1 MHALTS
7 YNPVDNSIVG
17 AFPITQIND
26 LDSVF
31 DNSYNALG
39 IWSQTSF
46 DERLRII
53 QHFTDL
59 LSKHKNALATLIS
72 IETGKAFWDS
82 ESEVNVSIAKMNH
95 ALNAVKTRTPLE
107 SYKPI
112 GIMAVLGPYNFPLH
126 LPNGHIIPALF
137 SGNVV
142 IFKPSEK
149 TPAIADFMVR
159 LWQQAGLPK
168 NVLQIVYGFGDLGNA
183 IVTHPQINGV
193 LFTGGE
199 TAGLAIH
206 KALGGRPEIMVALEM
221 GGNNPL
227 VIWNPDDI
235 HHAAQIA
242 AYSAFISGGQRCT
255 CAKRLII
262 PENSADIIINHLIDV
277 TKKLVIDTP
286 FADTKPFYSSLID
299 DTAVTNAHNAVENLV
314 SLGAFT
320 LYQGHTD
327 KGNSFIA
334 PIILDVTDCNIPDIE
349 IFAPVLQII
358 RVANFD
364 SAIMHAN
371 NTRFGLSA
379 GLVSNDDALWNQFKN
394 TIKAGIINYNAPTVG
409 AMGNAPFGGVGRSGN
424 YRPAGFFSSD
434 YCAYPVANVIKQ
446 TSEPVLNGYL

>member
-7 YNPVDNSIVG
+7 YNPVTHDIIAEFS
-17 AFPITQIND
+17 ITQIND

-31 DNSYNALG
+31 DNSYNALD

-46 DERLRII
+46 DERFGII
-53 QHFTDL
+53 QKYTDL

-72 IETGKAFWDS
+72 HETGKAFWDS
-82 ESEVNVSIAKMNH
+82 ESEVSASIAKMNH
-95 ALNAVKTRTPLE
+95 ALNAVKTRTPPE
-107 SYKPI
+107 TYKPI

-149 TPAIADFMVR
+149 TPAVADFMVN

-168 NVLQIVYGFGDLGNA
+168 NVLQIVYGFGDLGHA

-199 TAGLAIH
+199 TAGMAIH
-206 KALGGRPEIMVALEM
+206 KALGGRPEVMLALEM

-235 HHAAQIA
+235 HNAAQIA
-242 AYSAFISGGQRCT
+242 VYSAFVSGGQRCT

-262 PENSADIIINHLIDV
+262 PENSADIIISHLIEI

-299 DTAVTNAHNAVENLV
+299 ATAVINAHNAVDYLV
-314 SLGAFT
+314 SLGAIT

-364 SAIMHAN
+364 SAMMHAN

-379 GLVSNDDALWNQFKN
+379 GLISNDEHLWNQFKN
-394 TIKAGIINYNAPTVG
+394 TIKAGIINYNAATVG

-424 YRPAGFFSSD
+424 FRPAGFFASD

-446 TSEPVLNGYL
+446 STEAVLDRFL